1 MNTEDVQ
8 VTPSHP
14 SGPDISPDRPPRH
27 PTIQKLGVSYLEF
40 QSIFVGDYRV
50 TTERG
55 LPVRI
60 VYSPHHLGLLTGH
73 QSSMTGLKFFRN
85 LFRLYLFIL
94 RLNIWAVQVK
104 IKDCSCQNDNSSCK
118 WRVWGLDVIHIL
130 RRELVNIVV
139 LGIDVERIENPSIL
153 WCHHLVKWGSMD

>member
-40 QSIFVGDYRV
+40 QSIFTGDYRV

-60 VYSPHHLGLLTGH
+60 VYSPRPGPVL
-73 QSSMTGLKFFRN
+73 
-85 LFRLYLFIL
+85 I
-94 RLNIWAVQVK
+94 IWA
-104 IKDCSCQNDNSSCK
+104 C
-118 WRVWGLDVIHIL
+118 
-130 RRELVNIVV
+130 
-139 LGIDVERIENPSIL
+139 
-153 WCHHLVKWGSMD
+153 